1 MLELNDP
8 LWRKLDDAFE
18 NRDIPEAL
26 ARLSNSWDGEEANA
40 LFWESLYQQGTV
52 YGATYAAVP
61 YLLKIAEPEANR
73 PQRLEIAGLLASVV
87 LCAFSRQ
94 YESLHERN
102 EAPLL
107 GLPLSLEEWDKK
119 LAYYR
124 SLENVMEA
132 SAEQASRRGGRRA

>member
-18 NRDIPEAL
+18 SRDIPEAL

-73 PQRLEIAGLLASVV
+73 PQRLEIAGFWLRWFFARSAANMNRFTSVT
-87 LCAFSRQ
+87 
-94 YESLHERN
+94 
-102 EAPLL
+102 
-107 GLPLSLEEWDKK
+107 
-119 LAYYR
+119 
-124 SLENVMEA
+124 
-132 SAEQASRRGGRRA
+132 RRRFWACH